1 MCFNI
6 KLFFSYIKKWFR
18 SIGNIKKNEKNIFN
32 IKYKY
37 NGNKYLIPIV
47 VKWGPKPVIQKV
59 LDEKENDVTK
69 EFMMYYGPYSNFN
82 GIKTTPNMLG
92 YKQLTILYNNEKNI
106 FSNNENILLENI
118 V

>member
-47 VKWGPKPVIQKV
+47 VK
-59 LDEKENDVTK
+59 
-69 EFMMYYGPYSNFN
+69 
-82 GIKTTPNMLG
+82 
-92 YKQLTILYNNEKNI
+92 
-106 FSNNENILLENI
+106 
-118 V
+118 

>member
-1 MCFNI
+1 
-6 KLFFSYIKKWFR
+6 
-18 SIGNIKKNEKNIFN
+18 
-32 IKYKY
+32 
-37 NGNKYLIPIV
+37 
-47 VKWGPKPVIQKV
+47 
-59 LDEKENDVTK
+59 
-69 EFMMYYGPYSNFN
+69 MMYYGPYSNFN